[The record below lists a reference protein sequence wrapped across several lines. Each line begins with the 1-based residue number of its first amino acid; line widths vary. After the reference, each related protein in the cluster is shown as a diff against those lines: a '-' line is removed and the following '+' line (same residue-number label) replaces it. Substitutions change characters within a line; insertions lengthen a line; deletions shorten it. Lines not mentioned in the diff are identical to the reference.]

1 MGFTPTNLSQNIFK
15 PIYIKGK
22 SLKNSSFYGIQT
34 HDLITKFFSAHEI
47 SNEKAYKIIMPFMG
61 FEPMT
66 LSQNILQ
73 PIIYQRKKALKF
85 WLSWDTNP

>member
-1 MGFTPTNLSQNIFK
+1 
-15 PIYIKGK
+15 
-22 SLKNSSFYGIQT
+22 
-34 HDLITKFFSAHEI
+34 
-47 SNEKAYKIIMPFMG
+47 MPFMG

-85 WLSWDTNP
+85 CQAVMGYKPMTLSRSIFHLIKYQNRKPIKFCLSWNSNPSLYPKILSSS

>member
-1 MGFTPTNLSQNIFK
+1 MGFKPMTLSQN
-15 PIYIKGK
+15 
-22 SLKNSSFYGIQT
+22 
-34 HDLITKFFSAHEI
+34 FFQLMKYQR
-47 SNEKAYKIIMPFMG
+47 KAYKIMPFMG